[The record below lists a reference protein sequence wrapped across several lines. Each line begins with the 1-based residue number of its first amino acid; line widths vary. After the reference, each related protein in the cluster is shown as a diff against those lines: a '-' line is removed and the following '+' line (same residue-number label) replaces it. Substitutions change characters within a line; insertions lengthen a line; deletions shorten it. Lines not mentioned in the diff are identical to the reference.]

1 MNPEAQTA
9 FNTLS
14 NLISSPHVKTS
25 FDALLHNFFKANGNP
40 RPQQS
45 IAKSPSAISRMLNQY
60 DLPVLGLIRESR
72 ELIKQK
78 IWAYFSSSKKRRP
91 RLELIIDMTTLEK
104 TGVFKDLPL
113 SFFNEKYGL
122 HLVVLYVVIG
132 NQRFIWAVRIWHGKN
147 TRTWVDHALSML
159 RCIPAWFKERFTC
172 RVLAD
177 TGFGTTEFIQGCA
190 KLELHVVVG
199 MACDRKT
206 NEGFRL
212 DQLRKQGGMHFLR
225 GCSVPVYVA
234 WYKLEQKAGAFEW
247 RYVVSNVAA
256 NAKTIVGWGKRR
268 WRIEAFFKTM
278 KSRFGLDQFGQR
290 TRLGVLRFLLIAFIA
305 YLLAF
310 WTSLPLEGLEIP
322 DWIRLAAQ
330 ADLWLVTWVVV
341 FELERKRA
349 MVAEVLEF
357 KKSLIA

>member
-1 MNPEAQTA
+1 LTSNVEFASELLILFFLLGERWVSTTSEDGSRLGD
-9 FNTLS
+9 TL
-14 NLISSPHVKTS
+14 
-25 FDALLHNFFKANGNP
+25 F
-40 RPQQS
+40 
-45 IAKSPSAISRMLNQY
+45 M
-60 DLPVLGLIRESR
+60 
-72 ELIKQK
+72 
-78 IWAYFSSSKKRRP
+78 
-91 RLELIIDMTTLEK
+91 
-104 TGVFKDLPL
+104 L
-113 SFFNEKYGL
+113 SFPTSEHVGVDSEVDSGFADPFGL
-122 HLVVLYVVIG
+122 GEFDGCEFVFGCVGFVAFHCCLHCEAVLVVHKILYI
-132 NQRFIWAVRIWHGKN
+132 
-147 TRTWVDHALSML
+147 S
-159 RCIPAWFKERFTC
+159 WFKERFTC